1 MTPVIV
7 LIITVTAILR
17 PVVILTIVIHLVITQ
32 IFLIMIPIISTVTI
46 TITMTRTR
54 TSITIKRNRIVF
66 LQINI
71 KETLIAELNI
81 KLRNL
86 KIILI

>member
-17 PVVILTIVIHLVITQ
+17 LVVILTIVIHLVITQ
-32 IFLIMIPIISTVTI
+32 IFPIISTVTI